1 MSADKTFFQTNW
13 FKLFIVAVVTL
24 FIAVYFFRSGQLDL
38 CLELAQAD
46 YKEKWAKQCAVE
58 NKGKDCEMLI
68 FGGAINNAK
77 DKAVDECF
85 RRYTLFPK

>member
-1 MSADKTFFQTNW
+1 MSADKTFIQANW

-24 FIAVYFFRSGQLDL
+24 FIFVYFFRSGQLDS
-38 CLELAQAD
+38 CLEITQAN

-58 NKGKDCEMLI
+58 KNGKDCEILI
-68 FGGAINNAK
+68 LGGAINTAN

-85 RRYTLFPK
+85 RRYSLFPR

>member
-1 MSADKTFFQTNW
+1 MNTDKTFFQANW
-13 FKLFIVAVVTL
+13 FKLFIVAVITL
-24 FIAVYFFRSGQLDL
+24 FIVVYFFRSGQLDS

>member
-1 MSADKTFFQTNW
+1 MNTDKTFFQANW
-13 FKLFIVAVVTL
+13 FKLFIVAVITL
-24 FIAVYFFRSGQLDL
+24 FIVVYFFRSGQLDS

-68 FGGAINNAK
+68 LGGAINKAK
-77 DKAVDECF
+77 DTAVDECF
-85 RRYTLFPK
+85 RRYSLFPR

>member
-1 MSADKTFFQTNW
+1 MNADKTFVQANW
-13 FKLFIVAVVTL
+13 FKLFIVAVITL
-24 FIAVYFFRSGQLDL
+24 FIALYFSRGQQLDS

-85 RRYTLFPK
+85 RRYTLFPR